1 MNTTTNSVMTK
12 NLINILYPDSNSFAF
27 AMETNGHV
35 DHHDILERVF
45 AEWNHGSGM
54 ECELFIKSNVRS
66 LSVNDIVCVNGTFYQ
81 CESFGWAEVTAEYV
95 NQLEKEVATHPRRFI
110 DNPWIIL
117 SDIMWKRNKNRLV
130 TAE

>member
-1 MNTTTNSVMTK
+1 
-12 NLINILYPDSNSFAF
+12 
-27 AMETNGHV
+27 
-35 DHHDILERVF
+35 
-45 AEWNHGSGM
+45 M

-81 CESFGWAEVTAEYV
+81 GDSFGWTEVDAEYV

-110 DNPWIIL
+110 DNPWSIL

>member
-1 MNTTTNSVMTK
+1 MTK
-12 NLINILYPDSNSFAF
+12 NLVHIVYPDSNAF
-27 AMETNGHV
+27 EFVMETDGHV
-35 DHHDILERVF
+35 DNHDILERVF

-81 CESFGWAEVTAEYV
+81 CESVGWKQVTVEFV

-110 DNPWIIL
+110 DSPWSIL

-130 TAE
+130 TID